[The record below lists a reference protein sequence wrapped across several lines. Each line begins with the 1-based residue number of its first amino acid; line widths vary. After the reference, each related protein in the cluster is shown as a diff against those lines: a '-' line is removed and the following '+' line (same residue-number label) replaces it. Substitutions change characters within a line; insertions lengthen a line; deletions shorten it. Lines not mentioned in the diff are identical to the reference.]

1 MIGKQRCLEVEERM
15 EGSSP
20 RGWSHGRAHYRSQET
35 LDAKLAD
42 RCNII
47 NSY

>member
-1 MIGKQRCLEVEERM
+1 MSGGGGEDGGILPPWM
-15 EGSSP
+15 EP
-20 RGWSHGRAHYRSQET
+20 WARAHYRSQET